1 MSLSQQPAERRLL
14 HRRAIDV
21 QVFARQDGCFDVE
34 ASLQDTKPR
43 DFPVAGG
50 MRSASDPLHAM
61 RLLLCIDAKAN
72 IIEARSE
79 THWMPYPGA
88 CDQHGEAYGRLVG
101 LNLFKGFRQGVKERL
116 GGTRGCTHIT
126 ELCQVLPTAVV
137 QAFVGVVIDPRGS
150 HEDTTPPFQLDRCHA
165 LRRDGESVKTHFPRW
180 YRATC
185 AAPAA
190 QAAEVPSIP
199 S

>member
-1 MSLSQQPAERRLL
+1 MSLSKPPAERRLL

-21 QVFARQDGCFDVE
+21 QVFARDDGLFDVE

-50 MRSASDPLHAM
+50 MRSANEPLHEM

-72 IIEARSE
+72 VLEARSE

-101 LNLFKGFRQGVKERL
+101 LNLLKGFRQGVKERL
-116 GGTRGCTHIT
+116 SGTRGCTHIS
-126 ELCQVLPTAVV
+126 ELCQSLPTAVI
-137 QAFVGVVIDPRGS
+137 QAFVGVVIDVRDETPDGA
-150 HEDTTPPFQLDRCHA
+150 PPFQIDRCHA
-165 LRRDGESVKTHFPRW
+165 LRRDGEPVKTYFPRW
-180 YRATC
+180 YRPAE

-190 QAAEVPSIP
+190 QAAEVPGIP

>member
-1 MSLSQQPAERRLL
+1 MPQPPAERRLL

-21 QVFARQDGCFDVE
+21 QVFARADGLFDVE

-50 MRSASDPLHAM
+50 MRSASDPLHDM
-61 RLLLCIDAKAN
+61 RLLLCIDAHAN
-72 IIEARSE
+72 VLEARSE

-101 LNLFKGFRQGVKERL
+101 LNLLKGFRQGVKERL
-116 GGTRGCTHIT
+116 GGTRGCTHIS
-126 ELCQVLPTAVV
+126 ELCQALPTAVI
-137 QAFVGVVIDPRGS
+137 QAFVGVVIDVRTDSPDGS
-150 HEDTTPPFQLDRCHA
+150 PPFQIDRCHA
-165 LRRDGESVKTHFPRW
+165 LRRDGEPVKTHFPRW
-180 YRATC
+180 YRPAQ

-190 QAAEVPSIP
+190 QAAEVPGIP

>member
-21 QVFARQDGCFDVE
+21 QVFARQDGFFEVE

-43 DFPVAGG
+43 AFPVAGG
-50 MRSASDPLHAM
+50 LRPARDPLHAM
-61 RLLLCIDAKAN
+61 RLLLRIDAKAN
-72 IIEARSE
+72 ILEAQSE
-79 THWMPYPGA
+79 TQWMPYPGA
-88 CDQHGEAYGRLVG
+88 CDRHGGAYARLVG

-116 GGTRGCTHIT
+116 GGTQGCTHIT
-126 ELCQVLPTAVV
+126 ELCNVLPTAVV

-150 HEDTTPPFQLDRCHA
+150 HADDVPPFQIDRCHA
-165 LRRDGESVKTHFPRW
+165 LRRDGETVKTYFPRW
-180 YRATC
+180 HLAAE

-190 QAAEVPSIP
+190 QPAAVPGIP